1 MLALENTK
9 QNVMLYLSFERPCS
23 QINATQR
30 PNACVF
36 LMTLCV
42 KHFFGWHNRVTYILK
57 FQKSAI
63 LTRS

>member
-30 PNACVF
+30 LCFFNDIACE
-36 LMTLCV
+36 T
-42 KHFFGWHNRVTYILK
+42 FFWLAQQSDINSKKVLY
-57 FQKSAI
+57 
-63 LTRS
+63 

>member
-42 KHFFGWHNRVTYILK
+42 KHFFGWHNRVT
-57 FQKSAI
+57 
-63 LTRS
+63 

>member
-30 PNACVF
+30 
-36 LMTLCV
+36 LY
-42 KHFFGWHNRVTYILK
+42 FFNDIVCETFFWLAQQSDINSKKVLY
-57 FQKSAI
+57 
-63 LTRS
+63 